1 MRSAAASNL
10 PGSMTP
16 GADYWNSQLTPS
28 ALLGLSPGVQTK
40 AAGAGLPPVSA
51 AGGDSAHVPWHPD
64 SPQFWL
70 VVIAGATVLG
80 LAGASVRVRAF
91 KGRAG
96 ASLGST

>member
-16 GADYWNSQLTPS
+16 GADYWNTQLSPS
-28 ALLGLSPGVQTK
+28 ALLGLSPAVQTK
-40 AAGAGLPPVSA
+40 AAGAALPPVSA
-51 AGGDSAHVPWHPD
+51 AGGDNSHVPWHPD
-64 SPQFWL
+64 SPEFWL

-91 KGRAG
+91 KGRAS
-96 ASLGST
+96 AELGSA

>member
-1 MRSAAASNL
+1 
-10 PGSMTP
+10 MTP
-16 GADYWNSQLTPS
+16 GADYWNRQLTPS

-40 AAGAGLPPVSA
+40 AAGAALPPVGA
-51 AGGDSAHVPWHPD
+51 TGGDNSHVPWHPD
-64 SPQFWL
+64 SPHFWL
-70 VVIAGATVLG
+70 IAVAAATVLG